1 MATANGRAD
10 LRRLVYFSLGGVF
23 AGLVIAGLVALLI
36 YTTAPDRANG
46 WEAADD
52 CVVVTFHLREDA
64 TWPDG
69 TPITADDIVF
79 RYSNAI
85 LSHAGESNSLDE
97 MSDPDSAG
105 LVCEKVDDYIVRFTL
120 NSVSRAGLNALGFDI
135 VPKHRLAEY
144 IRTLDPN
151 LFGEAFTELPTA
163 D

>member
-1 MATANGRAD
+1 MATVDGRGD

-23 AGLVIAGLVALLI
+23 VGLVIAGLVALLI
-36 YTTAPDRANG
+36 YITAPDRANG

-52 CVVVTFHLREDA
+52 CVVVTFHLRDDVV
-64 TWPDG
+64 WSDG

-79 RYSNAI
+79 RYSNTI
-85 LSHAGESNSLDE
+85 LNQAGVNGSAGESTDIEN
-97 MSDPDSAG
+97 AG
-105 LVCEKVDDYIVRFTL
+105 LVCEKVDEYTVRFTL

-144 IRTLDPN
+144 IRTLDPG
-151 LFGEAFTELPTA
+151 LFGEVFTDVSTA

>member
-1 MATANGRAD
+1 MATVSGRGD
-10 LRRLVYFSLGGVF
+10 LKRLVYFSLGGVF
-23 AGLVIAGLVALLI
+23 VGLVIAGLVVLLI
-36 YTTAPDRANG
+36 YITAPDRANG
-46 WEAADD
+46 WEATDD

-69 TPITADDIVF
+69 TSITADDIVF
-79 RYSNAI
+79 RYSSTI
-85 LSHAGESNSLDE
+85 LNQAGANSVADDQMDLD
-97 MSDPDSAG
+97 DPG

-151 LFGEAFTELPTA
+151 LFVEVFTELPTA